1 MAAVDVER
9 RGAVVRIRINRPE
22 RRNAYDFGMAR
33 TMLAAVEDAV
43 DANAVVL
50 TGTGGSFC
58 AGGALDRLDDPD
70 PAELRAMFTA
80 SLRLVNAIRA
90 CPRPVIAAVDG
101 AAAGGGNELVVACD
115 FAIATRRST
124 FGQTGP
130 KVGSA
135 GVLGA
140 TNMLAVQIGEKR
152 AKEMAM
158 LCRRYTA
165 DQALAL
171 GLVNEVVDDDALDA
185 AVERWLAEIHRLSP
199 RYLEIAKISSNQW
212 WHQSADNMN
221 SGLGM
226 LLQAIG
232 SDDMREGAR
241 AFLEK
246 RAPDFRG
253 PRDRVAATH
262 GPARPVQPEQ
272 SVQPAPAAQDTHTTP
287 PAHAAP
293 PAHPGAHGR
302 ADEGDDQ

>member
-1 MAAVDVER
+1 MTAVEVER
-9 RGAVVRIRINRPE
+9 RGPVVWIRIARPD
-22 RRNAYDFGMAR
+22 RRNAYDLDMAR
-33 TMLAAVEDAV
+33 TMISAVEDAAGA
-43 DANAVVL
+43 DAVVL
-50 TGTGGSFC
+50 TGTGGAFC
-58 AGGALDRLDDPD
+58 AGGALDQLGDPD
-70 PAELRAMFTA
+70 PVALRALFTA
-80 SLRLVNAIRA
+80 SHRLVHAIRA
-90 CPRPVIAAVDG
+90 CPRPVLAAVDG

-140 TNMLAVQIGEKR
+140 TNLLAVQIGEKR

-165 DQALAL
+165 EQALAL
-171 GLVNEVVDDDALDA
+171 GLVNEVVDDGALDE
-185 AVERWLAEIHRLSP
+185 AVGRWLAEIHRLSP

-212 WHQSADNMN
+212 WHQSADNMS

-226 LLQAIG
+226 LLQAVG
-232 SDDMREGAR
+232 SEDMREGAQ

-253 PRDRVAATH
+253 GRCAA
-262 GPARPVQPEQ
+262 A
-272 SVQPAPAAQDTHTTP
+272 
-287 PAHAAP
+287 
-293 PAHPGAHGR
+293 
-302 ADEGDDQ
+302 ADEGAEQ